1 MNVESDI
8 NLLKSELASL
18 RAIVSELQTT
28 MHGSY
33 VTLESIKHALM
44 GNLNNLASPGVIEQI
59 RLNQRDSTK
68 ALDWCLIIQNRIDV
82 IELKLKDFSNKDE
95 LTAIKTD
102 TIDNKFTIKSILY
115 WTSICGAIATIVIQ
129 IFLKYLFK

>member
-8 NLLKSELASL
+8 SLLKSELATL
-18 RAIVSELQTT
+18 RSIVTDLQST

-44 GNLNNLASPGVIEQI
+44 GNINNMSSPGIIEQI

-68 ALDWCLIIQNRIDV
+68 ALEWCQILQTRIDI
-82 IELKLKDFSNKDE
+82 IELKLKDFTNKEE
-95 LTAIKTD
+95 LTVVKDQT
-102 TIDNKFTIKSILY
+102 TDNKFTIKSILY
-115 WTSICGAIATIVIQ
+115 WTSIVGAVATILVQ
-129 IFLKYLFK
+129 IFIKYILK